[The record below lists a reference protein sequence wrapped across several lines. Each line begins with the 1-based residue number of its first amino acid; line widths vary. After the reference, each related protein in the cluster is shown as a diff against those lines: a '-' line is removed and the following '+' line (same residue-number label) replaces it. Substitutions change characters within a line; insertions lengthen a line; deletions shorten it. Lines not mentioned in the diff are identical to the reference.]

1 MHIKKDEA
9 IHVAYLA
16 VIISE
21 LRSFTFKSL
30 DEKEINGAEFIDPI
44 WDRMVTWHGKTNIE
58 ESKVV
63 SCKNFEN
70 LLQENQTSNTRV
82 KEFHLLA
89 D

>member
-1 MHIKKDEA
+1 
-9 IHVAYLA
+9 
-16 VIISE
+16 
-21 LRSFTFKSL
+21 
-30 DEKEINGAEFIDPI
+30 
-44 WDRMVTWHGKTNIE
+44 MVTWHGKTNIE

-63 SCKNFEN
+63 SSKNFEN